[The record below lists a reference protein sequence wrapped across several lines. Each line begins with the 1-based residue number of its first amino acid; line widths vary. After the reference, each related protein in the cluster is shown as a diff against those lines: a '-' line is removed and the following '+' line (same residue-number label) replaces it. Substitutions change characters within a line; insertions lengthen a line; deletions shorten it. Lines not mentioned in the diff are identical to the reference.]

1 MRKIQLRCERVSDRK
16 YENDSGINWMS
27 HQSMATPKSSL
38 QTNYSNSCSSLI
50 DRSNQMLSNHNN
62 PDLTSSESELMAASN
77 SSNSAKNI
85 AGNTRW
91 GYHHHRGVPTV
102 PVGAQSVV
110 GVVGAP
116 PQVGVSAS
124 VGHDHW
130 ANDVVNAVIGG
141 APGSLS
147 VNSAGGTTGSGL
159 GSGSNSPG
167 GSTSSGGCGE
177 ARSPTNTVSSYETE
191 DNYNTQHATTNEIG
205 PTNAT
210 VDKAILVKRKILE
223 RKRKFHTGRPLELK
237 NLPEGCT
244 EQVSKM
250 NIYTPFKDL
259 TDATLDVGDTNSIL
273 SDDANMW
280 FSAKH

>member
-1 MRKIQLRCERVSDRK
+1 MIV
-16 YENDSGINWMS
+16 
-27 HQSMATPKSSL
+27 AA
-38 QTNYSNSCSSLI
+38 
-50 DRSNQMLSNHNN
+50 NN
-62 PDLTSSESELMAASN
+62 PILQNHSTSDLTAANIESELMAAN

-85 AGNTRW
+85 SGNSRW
-91 GYHHHRGVPTV
+91 GYPHGVPAV

-110 GVVGAP
+110 GGQP
-116 PQVGVSAS
+116 RVGVSAS

-244 EQVSKM
+244 EQVSKF
-250 NIYTPFKDL
+250 NFYAPFESSFECSYWWVYSK
-259 TDATLDVGDTNSIL
+259 T
-273 SDDANMW
+273 
-280 FSAKH
+280 

>member
-77 SSNSAKNI
+77 SSNGAKNI

-110 GVVGAP
+110 GVVGAT

-244 EQVSKM
+244 EQVSKL
-250 NIYTPFKDL
+250 NIHTFVKMIFDNPP
-259 TDATLDVGDTNSIL
+259 TLFYLFEIV
-273 SDDANMW
+273 
-280 FSAKH
+280 

>member
-1 MRKIQLRCERVSDRK
+1 MC
-16 YENDSGINWMS
+16 

-38 QTNYSNSCSSLI
+38 HTNYSNNCSNLI
-50 DRSNQMLSNHNN
+50 VARNNQIIQNHSSS
-62 PDLTSSESELMAASN
+62 DLTSATIESELMAAN

-85 AGNTRW
+85 GGNSRW
-91 GYHHHRGVPTV
+91 GYPHGVPTV

-110 GVVGAP
+110 AAQP
-116 PQVGVSAS
+116 RVGVSAS

-130 ANDVVNAVIGG
+130 ANDVLNAVSSGVPGG
-141 APGSLS
+141 AS

-159 GSGSNSPG
+159 GSGSNSP

-191 DNYNTQHATTNEIG
+191 DNFNSGTHQTLAHNEVGTI
-205 PTNAT
+205 TLAEN
-210 VDKAILVKRKILE
+210 VRRKVLE

-244 EQVSKM
+244 EQVRVNVMTDSYSK
-250 NIYTPFKDL
+250 KCDH
-259 TDATLDVGDTNSIL
+259 TLCHVL
-273 SDDANMW
+273 
-280 FSAKH
+280 FR